1 MQSGFNFT
9 IVILLSFYSARAGAC
24 KDRVAQ
30 KREEKKRTDIW
41 KGDEQR
47 YMKEKDIKVKV
58 TYTEGY
64 QKRFT
69 EACLE
74 VLKRRELRNR
84 ASA

>member
-1 MQSGFNFT
+1 
-9 IVILLSFYSARAGAC
+9 
-24 KDRVAQ
+24 
-30 KREEKKRTDIW
+30 
-41 KGDEQR
+41 
-47 YMKEKDIKVKV
+47 MKVKDIKVKV

-74 VLKRRELRNR
+74 VLKKREIVNR